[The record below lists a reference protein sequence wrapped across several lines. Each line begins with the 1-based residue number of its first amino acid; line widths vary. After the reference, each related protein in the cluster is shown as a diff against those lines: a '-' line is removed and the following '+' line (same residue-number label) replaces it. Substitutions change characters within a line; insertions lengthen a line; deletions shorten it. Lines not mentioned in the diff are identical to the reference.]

1 MAARSIRVRL
11 DGTATESDV
20 GALHK
25 WLEREKPLDEM
36 VRASKLQ
43 IHERRRTDES
53 DETGG
58 DDTRTPMGVDMEIVV
73 TVLET
78 TVLLVEVLD
87 LVRRAV
93 DAWRGNRARVED
105 GDPPGVSVD
114 PVDPQTGRTDRDP
127 EDGDPPAARVDG

>member
-1 MAARSIRVRL
+1 MRL
-11 DGTATESDV
+11 DETATESDV

-25 WLEREKPLDEM
+25 WLERERPLDEM
-36 VRASKLQ
+36 VRTSKLQ
-43 IHERRRTDES
+43 IHERRRTD
-53 DETGG
+53 DTDGG
-58 DDTRTPMGVDMEIVV
+58 TAGTPMGVDMEIVV

-78 TVLLVEVLD
+78 TVLVVEVLD

-105 GDPPGVSVD
+105 GDPPTVTVD
-114 PVDPQTGRTDRDP
+114 PEDPQAGDPGRSDT